1 MCVCVCTHM
10 HMYITKIIK
19 EKETISLRSS
29 RGKKGMRGSEDAGC
43 LRVSI
48 AAMTHYDQKSS

>member
-1 MCVCVCTHM
+1 
-10 HMYITKIIK
+10 MYITKIIK